1 MYDPTH
7 VFCIAGV
14 TVTKQQG
21 SGLVKVIAVCGQK
34 GGIGKTSVSMNLAAA
49 MSKHSKI
56 LVMDVDPQG
65 STMFWAETADD
76 VENELPFDTSPSTDP
91 EALRHLKSL
100 NEYDAIIVDTPGSL
114 RDEDVL
120 GAVLDL
126 ADFAILPITTSTLDF
141 PAITRTLNEFVIP
154 RGVPYKLLLNKVD
167 TRRGQKRLD
176 GWKQAIDEG
185 EFVADRIGVPRFN
198 HHIRLSSTVEDMP
211 MEGKV
216 VTQYTDTR
224 ANQNAIF
231 DYTAV
236 ALELTAQWYEEAKVN

>member
-1 MYDPTH
+1 M
-7 VFCIAGV
+7 
-14 TVTKQQG
+14 
-21 SGLVKVIAVCGQK
+21 
-34 GGIGKTSVSMNLAAA
+34 
-49 MSKHSKI
+49 
-56 LVMDVDPQG
+56 
-65 STMFWAETADD
+65 
-76 VENELPFDTSPSTDP
+76 
-91 EALRHLKSL
+91 

-185 EFVADRIGVPRFN
+185 EFVADRVGVPRFN

-236 ALELTAQWYEEAKVN
+236 ALELTAQWYEEAKAN

>member
-1 MYDPTH
+1 M
-7 VFCIAGV
+7 
-14 TVTKQQG
+14 
-21 SGLVKVIAVCGQK
+21 KVIAVCGQK

-236 ALELTAQWYEEAKVN
+236 ALELTAQWYEEAKAN